1 MNPHDP
7 SDPKRKPPLGLLS
20 GLRIGSMP
28 SEKACDYTD
37 KLLAPTR
44 EPPHLERRHAW
55 HEILLCH
62 EGTRH

>member
-20 GLRIGSMP
+20 GLRIGEANLSP
-28 SEKACDYTD
+28 DRLDDRPQS
-37 KLLAPTR
+37 
-44 EPPHLERRHAW
+44 HLERRREAW
-55 HEILLCH
+55 IEILTVF